1 MRAAPSKASAEK
13 TPDGYWQSLHYFN
26 LYRLVIAGVF
36 AAIALYGEHLN
47 IRPVKVELFF
57 ITSLVYVILAAV
69 SELAISSR
77 WPRFDIQLSGYVLLD
92 IVCITLLTFASGGLS
107 TGLPL
112 LIVVTLATA
121 SLVSNGRLATFNAAM
136 ATIFLLLEQSFEVL
150 HFDMPASHFF
160 QAGLF
165 SLGFFATAILA
176 NTLSRRLMAS
186 EIVSR
191 QRGVD
196 LANMAKVNQ
205 LVIQDMQDGVLVVD
219 GRGRIRQA
227 NQQASRLLAAD
238 IRTDSKSI
246 LSETSSTLAERF
258 KLWAEDP
265 EYEFDPMRVLANGK
279 QLRTR
284 FVPVAA
290 DRRKGAVIF
299 LEDLSDV
306 NAQAQQL
313 KLAALGRL
321 TANIA
326 HEIRNPLSAISHA
339 TQLMKEEAGLDAT
352 QKRLM
357 QIVDDN
363 TRRLDRMVQDVLQLN
378 RRDRAQGEEI
388 FLQAFLSN
396 FAEEFAQFEKIPRE
410 GLLIESEAPE
420 AKILFDRSHLHQTL
434 WNLCRNA
441 WRHSKQNAG
450 SIRMYVSRA
459 HYDDV
464 VQLDVID
471 DGGGVRPE
479 AQEQLFEPFFTTE
492 NQGTGL
498 GLYIAREVC
507 EANGAS
513 LDYVEVAPGGQ
524 FRICCKEAHA

>member
-1 MRAAPSKASAEK
+1 MRAAPIKARADK
-13 TPDGYWQSLHYFN
+13 IPDSYWQSLHYFN
-26 LYRLVIAGVF
+26 LYRLVVAGVF
-36 AAIALYGEHLN
+36 AAVALYGGELDIHP
-47 IRPVKVELFF
+47 IRPELFF
-57 ITSLVYVILAAV
+57 ITAITYVILAAL
-69 SELAISSR
+69 SELTISSR
-77 WPRFDIQLSGYVLLD
+77 WPRFDIQLSGYVMLD
-92 IVCITLLTFASGGLS
+92 VVCITLLTFASGGLS

-121 SLVSNGRLATFNAAM
+121 SLISNGRLATFNAAM
-136 ATIFLLLEQSFEVL
+136 ATIFLLLEQTFEVL
-150 HFDMPASHFF
+150 QLDTPPSYFF

-186 EIVSR
+186 EVISR

-219 GRGRIRQA
+219 RRGRIRQS

-238 IRTDSKSI
+238 IRGDSKSI
-246 LSETSSTLAERF
+246 LSDVSSALAERI
-258 KLWAEDP
+258 KLWADDP
-265 EYEFDPMRVLANGK
+265 EYDFDPMRVLGNGK

-284 FVPVAA
+284 FVPVAP

-352 QKRLM
+352 QSRLM
-357 QIVDDN
+357 QIIDDN

-388 FLQAFLSN
+388 FLESFLAN
-396 FAEEFAQFEKIPRE
+396 FADEFAQFEKIPRE
-410 GLLIESEAPE
+410 SLLIETEAPE

-441 WRHSKQNAG
+441 WRHSKQDAG

-471 DGGGVRPE
+471 NGGGVRPE

-492 NQGTGL
+492 SQGTGL

-524 FRICCKEAHA
+524 FRICAKEAHV

>member
-1 MRAAPSKASAEK
+1 MRAAPKQARAEK
-13 TPDGYWQSLHYFN
+13 TPDSHWRSLHYFN
-26 LYRLVIAGVF
+26 LYRMVVAGVF
-36 AAIALYGEHLN
+36 AAAALFAGTLE
-47 IRPVKVELFF
+47 IRPVFVELFF
-57 ITSLVYVILAAV
+57 FTALAYVILAAV

-77 WPRFDIQLSGYVLLD
+77 WPRFDIQLSTYVALD
-92 IVCITLLTFASGGLS
+92 IVCITLLTFASGGLTS
-107 TGLPL
+107 GLPL
-112 LIVVTLATA
+112 LIIVTLATA
-121 SLVSNGRLATFNAAM
+121 SLISNGRLATFNAAM
-136 ATIFLLLEQSFEVL
+136 ATIFLLLEQTFEVFQL
-150 HFDMPASHFF
+150 DTPPSRFF

-176 NTLSRRLMAS
+176 NTLSRRLVAS
-186 EIVSR
+186 EIISR

-219 GRGRIRQA
+219 RRGKIRQF
-227 NQQASRLLAAD
+227 NQQAIRLLAVEMQPDA
-238 IRTDSKSI
+238 KSI
-246 LSETSSTLAERF
+246 LSDVSPALAERL
-258 KLWAEDP
+258 KLWIEDP
-265 EYEFDPMRVLANGK
+265 EYEFDPMRVLANAK

-284 FVPVAA
+284 FVAVAP
-290 DRRKGAVIF
+290 DRRKGALIF

-339 TQLMKEEAGLDAT
+339 TQLLKEEEGLGTT
-352 QKRLM
+352 QQRLM
-357 QIVDDN
+357 QIIDDN
-363 TRRLDRMVQDVLQLN
+363 THRLDRMVQDVLQLN

-388 FLQAFLSN
+388 ALENFLIN

-410 GLLIESEAPE
+410 SLSIETEAPE
-420 AKILFDRSHLHQTL
+420 ARILFDRGHLHQTL

-441 WRHSKQNAG
+441 WRHSRQHSG

-471 DGGGVRPE
+471 DGSGVRPE

-524 FRICCKEAHA
+524 FRICAREVHA

>member
-1 MRAAPSKASAEK
+1 MRAAPIKARAEK
-13 TPDGYWQSLHYFN
+13 IPDSYWQSLHYFN
-26 LYRLVIAGVF
+26 LYRLVVAGVF
-36 AAIALYGEHLN
+36 ATVALYGGSLDIHPA
-47 IRPVKVELFF
+47 RPELFF
-57 ITSLVYVILAAV
+57 ITAIIYVIFAAL
-69 SELAISSR
+69 SELTISSR
-77 WPRFDIQLSGYVLLD
+77 WPKFDVQLSGYVLLD
-92 IVCITLLTFASGGLS
+92 IVCVTLLTFASGGLD

-112 LIVVTLATA
+112 LIVVSLATA
-121 SLVSNGRLATFNAAM
+121 SLISNGRLATFNAAM
-136 ATIFLLLEQSFEVL
+136 ATIFLLLEQTFEVL
-150 HFDMPASHFF
+150 QMDTPPSHFF

-186 EIVSR
+186 EVISR

-219 GRGRIRQA
+219 RRGRIRQS
-227 NQQASRLLAAD
+227 NQQAARLLAAD
-238 IRTDSKSI
+238 IRGDSKSI
-246 LSETSSTLAERF
+246 LSDVSSSLAERL
-258 KLWAEDP
+258 KLWAEDA
-265 EYEFDPMRVLANGK
+265 EYEFDPMRVLGNGK

-284 FVPVAA
+284 FVPVAP

-339 TQLMKEEAGLDAT
+339 TQLMSEEASLDAT

-357 QIVDDN
+357 QIIQDN
-363 TRRLDRMVQDVLQLN
+363 TRRLDRMVHDVLQLN

-388 FLQAFLSN
+388 NLESFLAN
-396 FAEEFAQFEKIPRE
+396 FADEFSQFEKIPRE
-410 GLLIESEAPE
+410 SLLIETEAPE

-441 WRHSKQNAG
+441 WRHSRQNAG

-459 HYDDV
+459 HYDEV

-471 DGGGVRPE
+471 NGGGVRPE

-492 NQGTGL
+492 SQGTGL

-524 FRICCKEAHA
+524 FRICAKEAHV

>member
-1 MRAAPSKASAEK
+1 MRAAHTKARAEK
-13 TPDGYWQSLHYFN
+13 TPDSYWRSLHYFN
-26 LYRLVIAGVF
+26 LYRLVVAGVF
-36 AAIALYGEHLN
+36 AAVALGGERLD
-47 IRPVKVELFF
+47 IYPLRVEMFF
-57 ITSLVYVILAAV
+57 ITSVVYVILAAL
-69 SELAISSR
+69 SELTISSR
-77 WPRFDIQLSGYVLLD
+77 WPRFEIQLGGYVILD
-92 IVCITLLTFASGGLS
+92 IVCVTLLTFASGGLS

-112 LIVVTLATA
+112 LMIVTLATA
-121 SLVSNGRLATFNAAM
+121 SLISNGRLAIFNAAV
-136 ATIFLLLEQSFEVL
+136 ATIFLLLEQTFEVL
-150 HFDMPASHFF
+150 QMDTPPSHFF

-186 EIVSR
+186 EVISR

-205 LVIQDMQDGVLVVD
+205 LIIQDMQDGVLVVD
-219 GRGRIRQA
+219 RRGRIRQA

-238 IRTDSKSI
+238 IRSDSKGI
-246 LSETSSTLAERF
+246 LTEVSAPLAERL
-258 KLWAEDP
+258 KLWSDDP
-265 EYEFDPMRVLANGK
+265 EYEFDPMRVLGNGK

-284 FVPVAA
+284 FIPVAP
-290 DRRKGAVIF
+290 DRRRGAVIF
-299 LEDLSDV
+299 LEDLSNV

-339 TQLMKEEAGLDAT
+339 SQLMNEEAGLDAT

-357 QIVDDN
+357 QIIDDN

-388 FLQAFLSN
+388 LLESFLTN
-396 FAEEFAQFEKIPRE
+396 FADEFAQFEKIPRE
-410 GLLIESEAPE
+410 SLLLETEAPE
-420 AKILFDRSHLHQTL
+420 ARILFDRSHLHQTL

-441 WRHSKQNAG
+441 WRHSRQNAG

-471 DGGGVRPE
+471 NGGGVQAE

-492 NQGTGL
+492 SQGTGL